1 MTNDEQLSKFYSIIN
16 NQYVEF
22 GKKMKQ
28 FCFLNHIDYDEDT
41 LQDTVL
47 KVCEKIKKKGIK
59 DTSEQGMMNYL
70 FTSFKFNTYQSHL
83 QNQKKKIDDNIN
95 LNDLE
100 IIYNPYKKE
109 NEEISTIKCNY
120 IKEQVQQY
128 FDLIS
133 YSVWRLRY
141 FSRIDGKEPNYK
153 KIKEITKVNDVRR
166 RIVMINKWIRTNIK
180 EDDINNYI
188 NNVYNI

>member
-28 FCFLNHIDYDEDT
+28 FCFFNHIDYDEDT
-41 LQDTVL
+41 LQDTIV

-100 IIYNPYKKE
+100 IIYNPYNKE

-141 FSRIDGKEPNYK
+141 FSKIDGKEPNYK
-153 KIKEITKVNDVRR
+153 RIKEITKVSDVRR